1 MTKLIKL
8 EKTNCVPC
16 TMVSNYLD
24 ENHVEYTKIDVMD
37 SPEVA
42 AQYDIATVPVVI
54 LLDNEGNEI
63 GRSMGYNPHALE
75 ELINRM
81 SE

>member
-24 ENHVEYTKIDVMD
+24 DNHIEYTKINVMD

-63 GRSMGYNPHALE
+63 DRSMGYNPPALE